1 MVESGDQKR
10 APTSDEVVAASLARA
25 SLPGPPACE
34 EIALSL
40 GGLAVVDLETTG
52 LDPTTARVVE
62 IGAVILRP
70 GEPARAFHRFVD
82 PREPLPAF
90 ASRLTGLVDRDLAG
104 APSWEAA
111 SRDLAREISGLPV
124 VAHNAGFERGFLGG
138 LLPAATPFLDSLELA
153 CVLHPEFASH
163 SLEALARRF
172 FGRVERHRALDDA
185 IDTLALLAQLR
196 DEVVRGEHEEL
207 VLGGGLDPAWA
218 WTPWLRRAFSGS
230 TGFRLRP
237 QGMRR
242 GAPLGEAPARLPA
255 GRSAVPAQWLT
266 RDFVRELLRD
276 EPRWQRVFPGYRLRE
291 GQVDLA
297 CAMLDAFASDRAFA
311 AEAGTGIGKT
321 LAYGLVATLHAVHRE
336 ERVIVSSAN
345 RTLQER
351 LVEEELPRIAAVLG
365 IAPPPSLVLRGRA
378 NYGSPRRMRGLVAE
392 PDAFGLPLAPP
403 SRAYVASWVA
413 RCSDRDLQGF
423 GGWLAG
429 RDPALRGARERVA
442 CDLDCDEDRC
452 RSEDGGPCAYLRR
465 VDELRHAAIV
475 SINHALLLKWPQRY
489 GPIERLVIDEAHEL
503 ANEADRSFSEEI
515 AARELRG
522 WLRRLEGSAGR
533 TGMLGALAVDE
544 AGIEVARRA
553 SGLARESSVAIEE
566 AGRALATVAA
576 SGEVAVPPQAAGAD
590 ARWQPV
596 ADGLARV
603 ARGAVALGDSIEE
616 LLGTYRRC
624 RGGDADDTLATEAAF
639 LATSIAGAGRG
650 LVADVIE
657 QSRPETV
664 YAVRAF
670 RRGEGHEWWLRATP
684 LETAP
689 LVHAKLL
696 DPAHTVVAVSAT
708 LGVGDDPGPS
718 LEKIGWHG
726 LERARRLPAMVVPS
740 PFDFRRRSV
749 LAMVRGDGW
758 RRAGFAQRCARA
770 IADVAALLG
779 GRTLA
784 LFTSRQ
790 RLQETSARLEPL
802 LSGLGITVLVHD
814 RPGGAARLVDQ
825 FAADPRAVLLGTRSL
840 WQGVDVPGDA
850 LSCVVIDKLPFPRPG
865 DPLVVGRS
873 ARLRESGSDPFRV
886 LSLEPAVIG
895 FKQMFGRLIR
905 GESDRGFVVVLGADP
920 AKGYVDDF
928 VRSLPGPPRFVVGE
942 WTEIL
947 AEMRDFFPRGGE
959 SRGEGAPGDGVRG

>member
-1 MVESGDQKR
+1 MVESGERDR
-10 APTSDEVVAASLARA
+10 VPTSGEVVATSLARG
-25 SLPGPPACE
+25 SLPAAATCE
-34 EIALSL
+34 ALASSL

-52 LDPTTARVVE
+52 LDPATAKVVE

-70 GEPARAFHRFVD
+70 GMPARPFHRFVD
-82 PREPLPAF
+82 PREPLPTF
-90 ASRLTGLVDRDLAG
+90 TSRLTGLVDRDLLG
-104 APSWEAA
+104 APSWESA
-111 SRDLAREISGLPV
+111 SRDLAREVSGLAI
-124 VAHNAGFERGFLGG
+124 VAHNAEFERGFLGG
-138 LLPAATPFLDSLELA
+138 LLPAGTPFLDSLELA
-153 CVLHPEFASH
+153 CVLHPELSSH
-163 SLEALARRF
+163 SMESLARRF

-185 IDTLALLAQLR
+185 IDTLAVLALLHE
-196 DEVVRGEHEEL
+196 EVVRGEHEEL
-207 VLGGGLDPAWA
+207 LLGAGLDPAWPWA
-218 WTPWLRRAFSGS
+218 SWLRRVFSGGA
-230 TGFRLRP
+230 GFRLRG
-237 QGMRR
+237 QGPRR
-242 GAPLGEAPARLPA
+242 SAPIGHGSPRPPA
-255 GRSAVPAQWLT
+255 GRSAVPASWLS
-266 RDFVRELLRD
+266 RDFVRGLLED
-276 EPRWQRVFPGYRLRE
+276 EERWRRIFPGYRVRE
-291 GQVDLA
+291 GQIDLA

-321 LAYGLVATLHAVHRE
+321 LAYGLVATLHAVHHGA
-336 ERVIVSSAN
+336 RVVVSSAN

-365 IAPPPSLVLRGRA
+365 IEPPPALVLRGRA

-413 RCSDRDLQGF
+413 RCADRDLQGF
-423 GGWLAG
+423 GGWLG
-429 RDPALRGARERVA
+429 SRDPALRAARERVA

-452 RSEDGGPCAYLRR
+452 RAEDGGPCAYLRR
-465 VDELRHAAIV
+465 VDELRQAAIV

-489 GPIERLVIDEAHEL
+489 GAIERLVIDEAHEL

-533 TGMLGALAVDE
+533 AGMIGALAVDE
-544 AGIEVARRA
+544 SGIEVARRA
-553 SGLARESSVAIEE
+553 TGLARESAVAIEE
-566 AGRALATVAA
+566 AGRALAVVAA
-576 SGEVAVPPQAAGAD
+576 SGEVAVPPQAVAAD
-590 ARWQPV
+590 PRWQPA
-596 ADGLARV
+596 ADGLARL
-603 ARGAVALGDSIEE
+603 ARGAVALGESVDE
-616 LLGTYRRC
+616 LLAGYRRC
-624 RGGDADDTLATEAAF
+624 RGGDADDSLATEAAF
-639 LATSIAGAGRG
+639 LATTIAAAGRG
-650 LVADVIE
+650 LVADVLE

-670 RRGEGHEWWLRATP
+670 RRGDAHEWWLRATP
-684 LETAP
+684 LETAS

-696 DPAHTVVAVSAT
+696 DPAQTVVAVSAT

-740 PFDFRRRSV
+740 PFDFRRRAV

-770 IADVAALLG
+770 IADVAGLLG

-790 RLQETSARLEPL
+790 RLQETAARLEPL
-802 LSGLGITVLVHD
+802 LAGLGITVLVHD

-920 AKGYVDDF
+920 AKGYIDDF
-928 VRSLPGPPRFVVGE
+928 VRSLPGPPRFVVGD
-942 WTEIL
+942 WGEIL
-947 AEMRDFFPRGGE
+947 SEMREFFPAD
-959 SRGEGAPGDGVRG
+959 GA